1 MAVKASNGLG
11 DPQLLAEGA
20 RFPSC
25 WSPDGRFILFKHR
38 GVKTRMDVWALPT
51 FGDKKEFPVLNSQ
64 FDEQTP
70 NLSPNGRWLA
80 YYSDETG
87 NGEIYVQSF
96 SSQGKVGSDKK
107 RISANGGL
115 YPVWRHDGTE
125 LFFVG
130 SDGQLMTT
138 KVKTDAAEFEFEPAK
153 PLFKTRML
161 AWVGNFNEL
170 DVTPDGQ
177 RFLIGTLIGDSK
189 APPPMVILNWPSLL
203 KNQ

>member
-1 MAVKASNGLG
+1 M
-11 DPQLLAEGA
+11 
-20 RFPSC
+20 
-25 WSPDGRFILFKHR
+25 
-38 GVKTRMDVWALPT
+38 
-51 FGDKKEFPVLNSQ
+51 
-64 FDEQTP
+64 
-70 NLSPNGRWLA
+70 
-80 YYSDETG
+80 
-87 NGEIYVQSF
+87 
-96 SSQGKVGSDKK
+96 
-107 RISANGGL
+107 
-115 YPVWRHDGTE
+115 
-125 LFFVG
+125 G